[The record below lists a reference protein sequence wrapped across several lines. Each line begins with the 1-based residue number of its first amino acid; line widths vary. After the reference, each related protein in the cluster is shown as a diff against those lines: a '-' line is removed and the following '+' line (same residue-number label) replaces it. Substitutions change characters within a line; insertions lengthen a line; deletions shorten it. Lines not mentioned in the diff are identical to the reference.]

1 VGLLIIL
8 AVAASFYA
16 LYRATKTWG
25 VAVLYFFAAFVG
37 FLGAAGIVA
46 ERLWGPRWSWN
57 ASHHHDL
64 TFAFWVLL
72 ESIVFLVLGLAN
84 HHRRTV

>member
-8 AVAASFYA
+8 AVVTSLYA
-16 LYRATKTWG
+16 LYRAAKRWG
-25 VAVLYFFAAFVG
+25 VAVLYFFAASVG

-46 ERLWGPRWSWN
+46 ERLWGPDWSWN

-64 TFAFWVLL
+64 MFAFAALV
-72 ESIVFLVLGLAN
+72 ESIVFLVLGLAYR
-84 HHRRTV
+84 HRRTV